1 MGASPPV
8 GTLRPDVP
16 ELGRG
21 CDRAC
26 VALEAVGSLTAQGP
40 SQRDFV
46 SRASLQVCHVS

>member
-21 CDRAC
+21 CDR
-26 VALEAVGSLTAQGP
+26 AVGSLTAQGP